1 MKDKRQKGQSQLD
14 YLWTNYGIYAVSDT
28 VEDNTDEYI
37 PSQKLLL
44 TLLGEV
50 EDKSVGSMSLDGE
63 TLVLTSTSGKE
74 IQRVDASEMIPPSV
88 TITDFG
94 QKVVTQEDVS
104 KGCPFPLHTTVY
116 YITLNTGKSFYVK
129 TPKEQLD
136 KLQQELDLLS
146 SIRLSIS
153 DDKKYIQLKDAN
165 GTDLG
170 KINTADFVKDGML
183 DTATFDETTHI
194 LTLTFNTAAGK
205 EEIPVDLT
213 SLVDTYDGSTIRLK
227 NVAIPTEDAQ
237 EPAAN
242 DTIDSAIANLIKR
255 DRELAEQPIDTSRLS
270 GTLDASQLTGYIS
283 SDIIE
288 NGAITGDKI
297 AYEGISG
304 YNIGMYQI
312 GREHLTEGDTGLGE
326 AFLITGYYNGY
337 QETSRQY
344 LYLNGYRIM
353 PHSITAEKIAYKTI
367 TGDLI
372 ADGVI
377 TGYMITPQTIT
388 GANIASNTISGAN
401 IRSKTITG
409 DHIANC
415 SIKNDHISTGAIR
428 GRSIAMKT
436 ITGDNIADHA
446 IPGSKIALK
455 TIRGDNI
462 ADYTIPGSK
471 ISSFTISG
479 ANIADQTISGGNIRY
494 NTITGGNID
503 INAIS
508 GANIASQTI
517 SGGNIDIKAIY
528 SSNIADYT
536 ITNNQIAS
544 QTIVGRN
551 IASGAINPEHF
562 GTRFII
568 NGTYLTGNLPENI
581 VTGGAIAS
589 GEIDN
594 TKMMSGYYPNIQI
607 SGGNISGAIPA
618 DNIREAVVQILGEN
632 NLLPAQPEA

>member
-283 SDIIE
+283 SDVIE
-288 NGAITGDKI
+288 HGAITDGKI
-297 AYEGISG
+297 AYHGISG

-312 GREHLTEGDTGLGE
+312 GLDHLTTGDTGLGE
-326 AFLITGYYNGY
+326 MFTITGYYDYGY
-337 QETSRQY
+337 QDNRPY
-344 LYLNGYRIM
+344 LYLNEQRIM
-353 PHSITAEKIAYKTI
+353 PHSITAEKIAYRTI
-367 TGDLI
+367 DGGCI
-372 ADGVI
+372 ANGAI
-377 TGYMITPQTIT
+377 TGYMIAPQTIT
-388 GANIASNTISGAN
+388 GANIADSTISGNKIAYCSIKNDHISTGTIKGNSIASKTITGRNIATRTITGDNIDIYAISGANIASNTISG
-401 IRSKTITG
+401 
-409 DHIANC
+409 
-415 SIKNDHISTGAIR
+415 
-428 GRSIAMKT
+428 
-436 ITGDNIADHA
+436 
-446 IPGSKIALK
+446 
-455 TIRGDNI
+455 
-462 ADYTIPGSK
+462 
-471 ISSFTISG
+471 
-479 ANIADQTISGGNIRY
+479 GNIY
-494 NTITGGNID
+494 GK
-503 INAIS
+503 S
-508 GANIASQTI
+508 
-517 SGGNIDIKAIY
+517 IY

-594 TKMMSGYYPNIQI
+594 TKMMSGYYPNIQV

-632 NLLPAQPEA
+632 NLLPAQPQAEPEQNIN

>member
-63 TLVLTSTSGKE
+63 TFVLTSTSGKE

-353 PHSITAEKIAYKTI
+353 PHYITAEKIAYKTI

-517 SGGNIDIKAIY
+517 SGGNIDINAIY

>member
-28 VEDNTDEYI
+28 VEDNTNEYI

-44 TLLGEV
+44 TLLGEI

-255 DRELAEQPIDTSRLS
+255 DRELAEQPI
-270 GTLDASQLTGYIS
+270 
-283 SDIIE
+283 
-288 NGAITGDKI
+288 N
-297 AYEGISG
+297 
-304 YNIGMYQI
+304 
-312 GREHLTEGDTGLGE
+312 
-326 AFLITGYYNGY
+326 
-337 QETSRQY
+337 
-344 LYLNGYRIM
+344 
-353 PHSITAEKIAYKTI
+353 
-367 TGDLI
+367 
-372 ADGVI
+372 
-377 TGYMITPQTIT
+377 
-388 GANIASNTISGAN
+388 
-401 IRSKTITG
+401 
-409 DHIANC
+409 
-415 SIKNDHISTGAIR
+415 
-428 GRSIAMKT
+428 
-436 ITGDNIADHA
+436 
-446 IPGSKIALK
+446 
-455 TIRGDNI
+455 
-462 ADYTIPGSK
+462 
-471 ISSFTISG
+471 
-479 ANIADQTISGGNIRY
+479 
-494 NTITGGNID
+494 
-503 INAIS
+503 
-508 GANIASQTI
+508 
-517 SGGNIDIKAIY
+517 
-528 SSNIADYT
+528 
-536 ITNNQIAS
+536 
-544 QTIVGRN
+544 
-551 IASGAINPEHF
+551 
-562 GTRFII
+562 
-568 NGTYLTGNLPENI
+568 
-581 VTGGAIAS
+581 
-589 GEIDN
+589 
-594 TKMMSGYYPNIQI
+594 
-607 SGGNISGAIPA
+607 
-618 DNIREAVVQILGEN
+618 
-632 NLLPAQPEA
+632 